1 MFLAAHGLKAERMPI
16 SENMPEIATLSKI
29 EPQKAQAIKAAMSKC
44 AYWKITLIDSS
55 VEIDTSMVKSAAFDA
70 KAVCENGEL
79 IIQMFG
85 RVDSMNAPK
94 LLSFWEKTYS
104 DEKINAVSID
114 CTGLEYISSAGLR
127 VILIMHK
134 ACTEGVTISGA
145 NNAIKEI
152 LSQTGFDSIITIV

>member
-1 MFLAAHGLKAERMPI
+1 MAIPD
-16 SENMPEIATLSKI
+16 PEQPKFFVLMQIKPSTICDVLSH
-29 EPQKAQAIKAAMSKC
+29 
-44 AYWKITLIDSS
+44 
-55 VEIDTSMVKSAAFDA
+55 
-70 KAVCENGEL
+70 
-79 IIQMFG
+79 
-85 RVDSMNAPK
+85 
-94 LLSFWEKTYS
+94 
-104 DEKINAVSID
+104 KINAVSID